1 MNRDNLITVILIG
14 QQQPQKLR
22 GCCWMVGISAGQ
34 KCHPDWLMSSNR
46 DVRSFHP
53 AAIKDACGITGDGQ
67 LIYSHWRLPLQVPL
81 YASPYPECI
90 HYECLYTLARDES
103 LMLQD
108 DIVRNENPVKR
119 WSVHGY
125 LELIC
130 KRTEYMVVKCF
141 NWICSWAPRRRRM
154 CTILLLV
161 LLACVLSDLGNHGRS
176 EWGRND
182 EWRMTLLHLVV
193 VLGRRSLRFL
203 WGKTQCKGDTL
214 SITVVIVAN

>member
-1 MNRDNLITVILIG
+1 MD
-14 QQQPQKLR
+14 
-22 GCCWMVGISAGQ
+22 
-34 KCHPDWLMSSNR
+34 SSFI
-46 DVRSFHP
+46 V
-53 AAIKDACGITGDGQ
+53 TGAF
-67 LIYSHWRLPLQVPL
+67 LSKSHSMHHHIRNVSIINVYIPWQGT
-81 YASPYPECI
+81 SPYC
-90 HYECLYTLARDES
+90 YRTTY
-103 LMLQD
+103 
-108 DIVRNENPVKR
+108 IVRNENPVKR

-154 CTILLLV
+154 CTILLLL

-176 EWGRND
+176 EWGRYD

-203 WGKTQCKGDTL
+203 WGKTHCRGDTL